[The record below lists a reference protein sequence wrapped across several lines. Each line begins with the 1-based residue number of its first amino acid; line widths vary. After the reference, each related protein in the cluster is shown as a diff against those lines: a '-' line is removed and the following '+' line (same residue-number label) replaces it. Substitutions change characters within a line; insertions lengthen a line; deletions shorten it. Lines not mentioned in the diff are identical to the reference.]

1 MAKKAQGRLVNR
13 AELAEILGISLP
25 TVNAW
30 VKDKMPV
37 VRVGTRG
44 VEWQFDT
51 AAVIQWRAD
60 LAAESAGGA
69 LEDIETIEKETARV
83 KLERERLKYAH
94 EAALVV
100 PLDQLE
106 RRLAVVFAEVRT
118 SLRNIPKRTASILVG
133 ETNERV
139 FTATLLEEID
149 RTLTALSE
157 FNTSTLDDSLDADQP
172 NGAE

>member
-1 MAKKAQGRLVNR
+1 MAKKTEGRLVNR

-37 VRVGTRG
+37 VRAGTRG
-44 VEWQFDT
+44 TEWQFDT
-51 AAVIQWRAD
+51 AAVIQWREERAKQAAD
-60 LAAESAGGA
+60 GKLND
-69 LEDIETIEKETARV
+69 LETIEKETALV
-83 KLERERLKYAH
+83 KLERERLKFAK
-94 EAALVV
+94 EAELVV

-106 RRLAVVFAEVRT
+106 RRLSVVFAEVRT
-118 SLRNIPKRTASILVG
+118 SLRNIPKRTASLLVG
-133 ETNERV
+133 EPDERI
-139 FTATLLEEID
+139 FTKTLLEEID

-157 FNTSTLDDSLDADQP
+157 FNTNALDENLDADQP